1 MSPRSGW
8 EYFRAIYGP
17 YPPADRRLNQMNPSC
32 ATNSSPTRTPTRN
45 TTSDCPTAPRR
56 GRCGGDSK
64 LQNLGQA
71 RTVEGEERLA

>member
-8 EYFRAIYGP
+8 EYFRAICGP
-17 YPPADRRLNQMNPSC
+17 YPPADPWLNQMIPPC
-32 ATNSSPTRTPTRN
+32 GTNSSPTLTPTRN
-45 TTSDCPTAPRR
+45 TTSDCATARRR

-71 RTVEGEERLA
+71 RTVDGEERLV